1 MSYSTQTALA
11 SAADMRRRELPAAVA
26 LAILTGGLAAAI
38 LGGAGGVAW
47 AGAIALTLIIDAE
60 LYRRLDVAEARLE
73 GRLLAGLAG
82 WAFAM
87 SALYAVLPTA
97 LWFNGEAAG
106 AAAAMVLW
114 VAGVARCFN
123 GGAGRMVIALAGAAP
138 PALALLISP
147 LALAALSARPD
158 WDLALIAVVGGGA
171 LMAYV
176 VQVRLSA
183 AFAGA
188 PGIGAGEDAQQ
199 ILTQLVLEQPGF
211 AALLI
216 DRDGRIVTMSRAI
229 EDVSIAEA
237 VGRRA
242 DTLCPWADVRW
253 RTAFARALGGEHVVC
268 GREGAASD
276 CAPSWFA
283 WEVLPWRTADG
294 TIRGVLTHGREI
306 AARAS
311 APAMSAA
318 QRRRV
323 GLVIDDPLSAAA
335 PIHPLAKTA

>member
-1 MSYSTQTALA
+1 MSYATHSTLA
-11 SAADMRRRELPAAVA
+11 SAADARRRELPAAVA
-26 LAILTGGLAAAI
+26 LTILIGGLAAAI

-47 AGAIALTLIIDAE
+47 AGAIALMLIIDAE
-60 LYRRLDVAEARLE
+60 LYRRLDLAEARLE
-73 GRLLAGLAG
+73 GRVLAALAG
-82 WAFAM
+82 WAFFM

-123 GGAGRMVIALAGAAP
+123 GGAGRIGIALAGAAP

-147 LALAALSARPD
+147 LALAAASARPD
-158 WDLALIAVVGGGA
+158 WDFALIAAVGGGA

-176 VQVRLSA
+176 VQVRLSSA
-183 AFAGA
+183 VAEA
-188 PGIGAGEDAQQ
+188 PNTGAGEDAQHT
-199 ILTQLVLEQPGF
+199 LTRLLLDLPGF

-216 DRDGRIVTMSRAI
+216 DRDGRIVTMSRPI
-229 EDVSIAEA
+229 EEVSIAEA

-268 GREGAASD
+268 GREGATSD
-276 CAPSWFA
+276 YAPWFA
-283 WEVLPWRTADG
+283 WEVLPWRNADG
-294 TIRGVLTHGREI
+294 AICGVLTHGREI

-311 APAMSAA
+311 LPAMSAA
-318 QRRRV
+318 QRRV
-323 GLVIDDPLSAAA
+323 GLVIDDSSSATA